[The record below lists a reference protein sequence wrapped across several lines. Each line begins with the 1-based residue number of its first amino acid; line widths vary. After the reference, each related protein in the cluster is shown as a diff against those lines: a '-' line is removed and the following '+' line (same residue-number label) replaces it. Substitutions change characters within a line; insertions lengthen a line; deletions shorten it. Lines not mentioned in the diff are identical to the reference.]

1 MRAACAPV
9 VTAMTRRT
17 LLFVLGF
24 AAAPSAAVAQG
35 VAAAELRAVLD
46 RLASVATSFEG
57 PRLRTAVRWLQN
69 NGPRADLR
77 RLTREY
83 IRSLERAATL
93 LERRPLPPV
102 VEDVTVELE
111 RKVSHCQTLG
121 VGMGGTVALAVHTKR
136 AGAAV
141 PQWQVQ
147 YLLKFDEWLKTPPR
161 TFPRVSTPTDAR
173 VEPGRYWI
181 WARDPVNGRTS
192 DRVLVDIAGV
202 TSLNVDVTLP

>member
-1 MRAACAPV
+1 
-9 VTAMTRRT
+9 MTRRT
-17 LLFVLGF
+17 LLLVLGL
-24 AAAPSAAVAQG
+24 AAVPSAAPAQG
-35 VAAAELRAVLD
+35 VTAAELRAVLD
-46 RLASVATSFEG
+46 RLASVAATLGGSR
-57 PRLRTAVRWLQN
+57 PRLRAAVRWLQN
-69 NGPRADLR
+69 NRERADLA

-83 IRSLERAATL
+83 VRSLDRAATL

-102 VEDVTVELE
+102 IEDVTLELE
-111 RKVSHCQTLG
+111 RKVAHCEQLG
-121 VGMGGTVALAVHTKR
+121 VGMGGSVALSVHTKR

-181 WARDPVNGRTS
+181 WARNPASGVS
-192 DRVLVDIAGV
+192 SERVLVDVAGV
-202 TSLNVDVTLP
+202 TSLAVDVLVP